1 MDTFLIVLGSLLLI
15 GGLLGSVL
23 PVLPGPPL
31 SFLGLLSLRFLAE
44 PAISDRGLLVWGLI
58 AAFIT
63 VLDYYLPMWTTGRMG
78 GSQMAVRGAAIGLI
92 LGLFGGPAGV
102 ILGPLLGAIT
112 GELMSG
118 KPLDSA
124 LKAGWGAFLG
134 FAGGTAAKVV
144 YALSAGISFVY
155 LLL

>member
-1 MDTFLIVLGSLLLI
+1 MDTFLIVLGTLLLI

-31 SFLGLLSLRFLAE
+31 SFLGLLSLRFLTE
-44 PAISDRGLLVWGLI
+44 PAISDSSLLVWGVI
-58 AAFIT
+58 AVFIT

-92 LGLFGGPAGV
+92 MGLFLGPVGV
-102 ILGPLLGAIT
+102 ILGPLFGAIT
-112 GELMSG
+112 GELITG
-118 KPLDSA
+118 KPLESA
-124 LKAGWGAFLG
+124 LRAGWGAFLG
-134 FAGGTAAKVV
+134 FAGGTVAKLV
-144 YALSAGISFVY
+144 YAFTAAVSFVY